1 VPDATFKRA
10 DYREA
15 LLALLPRGRVWPKEP
30 GSTHYRLMDGFAPTF
45 ERLDRRAQELLFD
58 LFPANTVELLPEWEA
73 TLGLPDP
80 CDGEEQTLE
89 QRRNQVLIRLFEGGG
104 QSKTYYLAVL
114 ARLGYED
121 AEIREYAPFRAN
133 ASVANTPVYSEAW
146 WFVWTVVLPNA
157 SVTYFRAN
165 ASTANEPLFSL
176 SAEAV
181 FCTLAAIKPAHTVV
195 LFEEANLGGQLDF
208 EDPDNS
214 MFLPL
219 V

>member
-1 VPDATFKRA
+1 MAALFKAA
-10 DYREA
+10 DYRDA

-30 GSTHYRLMDGFAPTF
+30 GSAQYRLMTGFAPTF
-45 ERLDRRAQELLFD
+45 ERLDARAQALLFD
-58 LFPANTVELLPEWEA
+58 LFPANTVELLAEWEA

-80 CDGEEQTLE
+80 CDGDEQSLE

-104 QSKTYYLAVL
+104 QSISYYLAVL
-114 ARLGYED
+114 ERLGYAG
-121 AEIREYAPFRAN
+121 AEIREHAPFRAN
-133 ASVANTPVYSEAW
+133 ASYANTPVYSEAW
-146 WFVWTVVLPNA
+146 WFVWTVILAGV

-176 SAEAV
+176 SDEAV
-181 FCTLAAIKPAHTVV
+181 FCILAAIKPAHTTI
-195 LFEEANLGGQLDF
+195 LFEEADLGGQLDF
-208 EDPDNS
+208 SDPDNA

>member
-1 VPDATFKRA
+1 MPEAQFKRA

-30 GSTHYRLMDGFAPTF
+30 GSTLYGTMDGFAPTF
-45 ERLDRRAQELLFD
+45 ERLDKRAQDLLFD
-58 LFPANTVELLPEWEA
+58 LFPANTVELLAEWEA

-80 CDGEEQTLE
+80 CDGDAQTLE
-89 QRRNQVLIRLFEGGG
+89 QRRNQVLIKLFEGGG
-104 QSKTYYLAVL
+104 QSKGYYLAVL

-121 AEIREYAPFRAN
+121 AEILEYAPFRAN
-133 ASVANTPVYSEAW
+133 ANVANTPVYSDAW
-146 WFVWTVVLPNA
+146 WFVWTVVLPGV

-165 ASTANEPLFSL
+165 ASTANEALFSL
-176 SAEAV
+176 SDAAV
-181 FCTLAAIKPAHTVV
+181 FCILDAIKPAHTVV
-195 LFEEANLGGQLDF
+195 LFEEGVLAGQLDF